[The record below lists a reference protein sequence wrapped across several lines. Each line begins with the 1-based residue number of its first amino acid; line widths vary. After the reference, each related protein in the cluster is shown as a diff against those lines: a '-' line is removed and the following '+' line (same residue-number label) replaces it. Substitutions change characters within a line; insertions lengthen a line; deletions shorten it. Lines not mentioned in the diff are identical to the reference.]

1 VPNKGSKY
9 TKDIMFSD
17 NLHQLPGIKDHQI
30 EDIFNQQA
38 LDGNQMGVEN
48 CAALGQQSNQ
58 LLPELEAINQHKRFG
73 IIKVL

>member
-1 VPNKGSKY
+1 
-9 TKDIMFSD
+9 MFSD

-38 LDGNQMGVEN
+38 VEGNQMAVEN
-48 CAALGQQSNQ
+48 CAALGPQPNQ
-58 LLPELEAINQHKRFG
+58 MLPDLGGMNQHQRFD